1 MKNEKMQ
8 KQALS
13 LSGLA
18 VFAGLLKK
26 PLFSHFLAFCRAE
39 CTEQAQLCYAAFVGE
54 IYDGGTTLAA
64 CVKKALFED
73 ENAYVRAR
81 AEKRAV
87 PPSLAEAAEA
97 ELEILSAFA
106 SLTPDDFKKALED
119 VPYLA
124 PFAAET
130 VDFAADYEQRM
141 CDIHRY
147 GYGIFAAHGMFRLS
161 DGKHPD
167 IEPILSPDPVSLS
180 SFIGYEEERGRVV
193 ENTRAFLSGRPAA
206 NILLYGDAGTGKS
219 STVKAVANHFYDEG
233 LRLIEIRKDQLSLLP
248 LVMGRISGNPLRF
261 IIFIDDLSFNQ
272 SDDCFSMLKA
282 ALEGSA
288 AAKAPN
294 AVIYATSNRRHIVR
308 ESFADREGGD
318 VHRNDTLQETLSLS
332 ERFGMTVLFSRPN
345 RQLYLE
351 IIRELAQ
358 KHRIPLD
365 ITELEV
371 KAEAFAL
378 ARGTRSARCA
388 EQFIESLM

>member
-1 MKNEKMQ
+1 MKAL
-8 KQALS
+8 KQHALA

-18 VFAGLLKK
+18 IFAALREK
-26 PLFSHFLAFCRAE
+26 PLFVHFLKLCKAADAEEQLVHYGNLVAEVYSEGDSLADCVQRA
-39 CTEQAQLCYAAFVGE
+39 V
-54 IYDGGTTLAA
+54 
-64 CVKKALFED
+64 FED
-73 ENAYVRAR
+73 ENPYVRAR
-81 AEKRAV
+81 AGKGSCPALLEDAVKRELAV
-87 PPSLAEAAEA
+87 
-97 ELEILSAFA
+97 LSAFA
-106 SLTPDDFKKALED
+106 SLTPADFSAALGN

-124 PFAAET
+124 PFAAKS
-130 VDFAADYEQRM
+130 VDFVPLYEARM
-141 CDIHRY
+141 QEIHRY
-147 GYGIFAAHGMFRLS
+147 GYGIFAAHGMFRVS

-167 IEPILSPDPVSLS
+167 IEPIASPDPVSLS
-180 SFIGYEEERGRVV
+180 SFIGYEEERGRVI
-193 ENTRAFLSGRPAA
+193 ENTRAFLEGRPAA

-219 STVKAVANHFYDEG
+219 STVKAVANHFYGEG
-233 LRLIEIRKDQLSLLP
+233 LRLLEIRKDQLSLLP

-308 ESFADREGGD
+308 ESFADRDGGD

-332 ERFGMTVLFSRPN
+332 ERFGMTVLFARPD
-345 RQLYLE
+345 RKLYLE
-351 IIRELAQ
+351 IIRELAT

-365 ITELEV
+365 MAELEV

-378 ARGTRSARCA
+378 SRGTRSARCA

>member
-1 MKNEKMQ
+1 MKRLQ
-8 KQALS
+8 QHALA

-18 VFAGLLKK
+18 VFAALREK
-26 PLFSHFLAFCRAE
+26 PLFANFLKLCRAGDAE
-39 CTEQAQLCYAAFVGE
+39 EKLFCYGNFVAE
-54 IYDGGTTLAA
+54 IYREGGSLADA
-64 CVKKALFED
+64 VKRTVFED
-73 ENAYVRAR
+73 ENPYVRAR
-81 AEKRAV
+81 AGKGECPALLGDAV
-87 PPSLAEAAEA
+87 ARELAV
-97 ELEILSAFA
+97 LSAFA
-106 SLTPDDFKKALED
+106 SLTPADFAAAFGD

-124 PFAAET
+124 PFAAE
-130 VDFAADYEQRM
+130 AADFTKAYEERM
-141 CDIHRY
+141 REIHRF
-147 GYGIFAAHGMFRLS
+147 GYGIFAAHGMFRVS

-167 IEPILSPDPVSLS
+167 IEPIASPDPVSLS
-180 SFIGYEEERGRVV
+180 SFIGYEEERSRVI
-193 ENTRAFLSGRPAA
+193 ENTRAFLAGRPAA

-219 STVKAVANHFYDEG
+219 STVKAVANHFYSEG
-233 LRLIEIRKDQLSLLP
+233 LRLVEIRKDQLSLLP

-332 ERFGMTVLFSRPN
+332 ERFGMTVLFARPD
-345 RQLYLE
+345 RKLYLE
-351 IIRELAQ
+351 IIRELAA
-358 KHRIPLD
+358 KHRIPMD
-365 ITELEV
+365 VAELEV

-378 ARGTRSARCA
+378 SRGTRSARCA
-388 EQFIESLM
+388 EQFIESLL